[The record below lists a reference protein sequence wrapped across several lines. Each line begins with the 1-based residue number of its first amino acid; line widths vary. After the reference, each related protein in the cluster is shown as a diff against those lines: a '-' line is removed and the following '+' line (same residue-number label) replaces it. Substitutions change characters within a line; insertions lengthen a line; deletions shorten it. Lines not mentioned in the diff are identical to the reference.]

1 MEDGMIGSF
10 QARLWGA
17 AKRGSLLLIV
27 ALAFGLVACSAP
39 SVGGDPTAAARTAIA
54 IGQTQAYH
62 TRLPGDG
69 CDINGGLWSTGRNTS
84 ISCTPQGTVIKE
96 GKGEFIG
103 ELFFDWKD
111 SYTFPANYSV
121 AVSIASLPNGGCAGV
136 TTRDQPKSYGAYGFY
151 ICGDGEQS
159 IVRYNATSGK
169 PTTIAGADQPHAPA
183 GSSFQ
188 ITVSSIGDQQCL
200 EVKGQQKFCAT
211 DTTFTTTESVSL
223 AVFADSG
230 NGSADF
236 SDFTFTPLP

>member
-1 MEDGMIGSF
+1 MA
-10 QARLWGA
+10 Q
-17 AKRGSLLLIV
+17 RGPLVLIV
-27 ALAFGLVACSAP
+27 ALAFGLAACSAP

-54 IGQTQAYH
+54 IGQTQTYRTH
-62 TRLPGDG
+62 LPGDG

-84 ISCTPQGTVIKE
+84 ISCTPQGTVVKE

-111 SYTFPANYSV
+111 GYTFPSNYSV
-121 AVSIASLPNGGCAGV
+121 AISIASLPNDGCAGV
-136 TTRDQPKSYGAYGFY
+136 TTRDQSKSPGAYGFY

-188 ITVSSIGDQQCL
+188 MTVSSIGDQQCL
-200 EVKGQQKFCAT
+200 EVTGQQKFCAT
-211 DTTFTTTESVSL
+211 DATFTTTDDVGL
-223 AVFADSG
+223 GVFADSE
-230 NGSADF
+230 NGSASF
-236 SDFTFTPLP
+236 SDFVFTPLP